1 MEESLMR
8 LSAPSFIVFLISIIC
23 AVLALLPIFGIAV
36 VALPISSFWL
46 MTIAWGLMTAG
57 VLFRG
62 I

>member
-1 MEESLMR
+1 MR
-8 LSAPSFIVFLISIIC
+8 LTAPSFIIFLISVIC

-36 VALPISSFWL
+36 VALPVSGFWM

-62 I
+62 M

>member
-1 MEESLMR
+1 MR
-8 LSAPSFIVFLISIIC
+8 LTAPTLIVFLISIIC
-23 AVLALLPIFGIAV
+23 AVLALLPVLGIAL

-62 I
+62 V